1 MFEFIVWSLI
11 LLMTFIVGAAVGAR
25 WQKNVFAAE
34 KAVEEETARLVAA
47 AKRRYKKVKET
58 DSPPPK

>member
-1 MFEFIVWSLI
+1 MW
-11 LLMTFIVGAAVGAR
+11 TFLVGVVCLVLGAIGGAK
-25 WQKNVFAAE
+25 WQQNVFAAE

>member
-1 MFEFIVWSLI
+1 MWTIFWCLVCL
-11 LLMTFIVGAAVGAR
+11 IVGAVGGAK
-25 WQKNVFAAE
+25 WQQNVFAAE